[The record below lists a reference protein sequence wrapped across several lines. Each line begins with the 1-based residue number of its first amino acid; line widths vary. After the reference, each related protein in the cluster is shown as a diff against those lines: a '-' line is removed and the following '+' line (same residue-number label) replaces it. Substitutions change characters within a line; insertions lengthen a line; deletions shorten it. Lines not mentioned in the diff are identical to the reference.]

1 MINVPLFLLLTQTA
15 LPATPTLSPKLA
27 TPPTPALIP
36 PTLTP
41 TLTKAPIKAP
51 QLSPADRAA
60 AKIAWKY
67 FEHNWD
73 QKTGLVHSVDRLPW
87 TTIWDQG
94 SALLGI
100 HAARQLGLITP
111 KRFQERI
118 KITLTTLETLP
129 LAPSGLPHKAY
140 DTETAQML
148 DLAMQ
153 PDSTGSSGYS
163 ALDISRLLGALHILR
178 YHYPELKPQIE
189 RIVDRWQLRQ
199 LVQADGQIY
208 GLSRLSQGQLQRVQ
222 EGRSGYEKYAA
233 HLLQLWNIQ
242 ASTALN
248 NPLVDQQEIDGV
260 LLEVDRRNLKN
271 SGASNYLT
279 NDPYLLLALEVGI
292 PAPLKRQVDHLL
304 LVQEKR
310 FQKTGILTA
319 VNEDSLD
326 RFPHFLYYNVFAN
339 GETWQPITTQGK
351 AYPQFR
357 FLSTKAAFAWS
368 ALKPNHPYTQALR
381 QAVQTLG
388 DPDRGYYSG
397 RYENAKQGINQAINV
412 NTNAIILESLLYR
425 SRQGKPLSQ

>member
-15 LPATPTLSPKLA
+15 LPATPTHSPTPAA
-27 TPPTPALIP
+27 TPALTTPALI
-36 PTLTP
+36 TP
-41 TLTKAPIKAP
+41 ALTKAT

-118 KITLTTLETLP
+118 KTTLTTLETLP

-153 PDSTGSSGYS
+153 PDATGSSGYS

-260 LLEVDRRNLKN
+260 LLEIDRRNLKN

-292 PAPLKRQVDHLL
+292 PAPLKRQFDHLL

-339 GETWQPITTQGK
+339 GEAWQPITTQGK

-368 ALKPNHPYTQALR
+368 ALKPNHPYTQALQ

-388 DPDRGYYSG
+388 NPDRGYYSG
-397 RYENAKQGINQAINV
+397 RYENTKQGVNQAINV

>member
-1 MINVPLFLLLTQTA
+1 MMNLPILLLFTPTA
-15 LPATPTLSPKLA
+15 LPTPLPPPIISASTVTTPTA
-27 TPPTPALIP
+27 PTA
-36 PTLTP
+36 PT
-41 TLTKAPIKAP
+41 
-51 QLSPADRAA
+51 QLSPADRTA
-60 AKIAWKY
+60 AKTAWKY

-100 HAARQLGLITP
+100 HAARQLGLITS

-118 KITLTTLETLP
+118 KTTLTTLETLP
-129 LAPSGLPHKAY
+129 LGPSGLPHKFY

-148 DLAMQ
+148 DLSMR
-153 PDSTGSSGYS
+153 PDPTGSSGYS
-163 ALDISRLLGALHILR
+163 ALDIARMLGALHILR
-178 YHYPELKPQIE
+178 YHYPDLKPQIE
-189 RIVDRWQLRQ
+189 RIVDRWQLQQ
-199 LVQADGQIY
+199 LVQSDGLIY
-208 GLSRLSQGQLQRVQ
+208 GLSRSSQSPSSKGELQRVQ
-222 EGRSGYEKYAA
+222 EGRSGYEQYAA
-233 HLLQLWNIQ
+233 NLLQLWNIQ
-242 ASTALN
+242 ASTALK

-260 LLEVDRRNLKN
+260 LFDIDRRNLQN

-292 PAPLKRQVDHLL
+292 PAKLKTQVDHLL

-326 RFPHFLYYNVFAN
+326 RFPYFLYYNISAN
-339 GETWQPITTQGK
+339 GENWQPINTKGK
-351 AYPQFR
+351 SYPQLR

-368 ALKPNHPYTQALR
+368 SLKPNHPYTQALQ

-397 RYENAKQGINQAINV
+397 RYENSNQGINQAINV

>member
-15 LPATPTLSPKLA
+15 LPTTPTLSPKPA

-73 QKTGLVHSVDRLPW
+73 QRTGLVHSVDRLPW

-118 KITLTTLETLP
+118 KTTLTTLETLP

-153 PDSTGSSGYS
+153 PDATGSSGYS

-326 RFPHFLYYNVFAN
+326 RFPHFLYYNVFTN

-368 ALKPNHPYTQALR
+368 ALKPNHPYTQALQ

-388 DPDRGYYSG
+388 DPNRGYYSG

>member
-1 MINVPLFLLLTQTA
+1 MMNFPLLLLFTQTA
-15 LPATPTLSPKLA
+15 LPAPPPLPPPV
-27 TPPTPALIP
+27 TPPIISASTVTV
-36 PTLTP
+36 PT
-41 TLTKAPIKAP
+41 
-51 QLSPADRAA
+51 QLSPAVDRWSVGDHRTA
-60 AKIAWKY
+60 AKTAWKY

-100 HAARQLGLITP
+100 HSARQLGLITP

-118 KITLTTLETLP
+118 KTTLTTLETLP
-129 LAPSGLPHKAY
+129 LTPSGLPHKAY

-148 DLAMQ
+148 DLTMR
-153 PDSTGSSGYS
+153 PDPTGSSGYS
-163 ALDISRLLGALHILR
+163 ALDIARMLGALHILR

-189 RIVDRWQLRQ
+189 RIVTRWQLRQ
-199 LVQADGQIY
+199 LVQSDGQIY
-208 GLSRLSQGQLQRVQ
+208 GLSRSSQGKLQRVQ
-222 EGRSGYEKYAA
+222 EGRSGYEQYAA

-242 ASTALN
+242 APTALN

-260 LLEVDRRNLKN
+260 LLEIDRRNLQN

-292 PAPLKRQVDHLL
+292 PAKLKTQVDHLL

-326 RFPHFLYYNVFAN
+326 RFPYFLYYNISAN
-339 GETWQPITTQGK
+339 GEIWQPITTKGK

-368 ALKPNHPYTQALR
+368 AFKPNHPYTQAL
-381 QAVQTLG
+381 QQTVQTLK

-397 RYENAKQGINQAINV
+397 RYENSNQGINQAINV